1 VNDFSIRLTRR
12 TSIGDRTHEETV
24 DLDLG
29 QLQQLAPPQPTK
41 SVSWSESPAVYAAPK
56 LEWSP
61 TLCDGK
67 RVNYA
72 DAEKACA
79 ALGEGWRLPTR
90 MELESILDLTRHD
103 PAVDTTRF
111 PDTKSGWYW
120 SSTPCAWSSD
130 DAWVVSFYDG
140 YASDY
145 RRDDYGAFVRAV
157 RGVPA
162 GQ

>member
-1 VNDFSIRLTRR
+1 MRDFSIRVTRR
-12 TSIGDRTHEETV
+12 TSLGDKTHEETL
-24 DLDLG
+24 DFDLG
-29 QLQQLAPPQPTK
+29 QLQQIAVPVPSVNNATNSHSQASAPR
-41 SVSWSESPAVYAAPK
+41 
-56 LEWSP
+56 LEWSH

-72 DAEKACA
+72 AAEQACA
-79 ALGEGWRLPTR
+79 ALGEGWRLPSR
-90 MELESILDLTRHD
+90 MELESILDLTRHE

-111 PDTKSGWYW
+111 PDTKSGYYW

-130 DAWVVSFYDG
+130 YAWIVSFNYGLASGNHRDG
-140 YASDY
+140 GS
-145 RRDDYGAFVRAV
+145 AFVRAV